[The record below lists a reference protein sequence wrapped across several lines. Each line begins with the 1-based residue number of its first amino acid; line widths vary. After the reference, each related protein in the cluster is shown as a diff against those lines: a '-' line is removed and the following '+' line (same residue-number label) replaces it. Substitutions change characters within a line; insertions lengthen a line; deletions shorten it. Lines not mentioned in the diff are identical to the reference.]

1 VFAQVA
7 DAPELQTTLTQLFV
21 KNPQTFTVTAA
32 PGTENAIGVPA
43 GTYSV
48 QITESGSTTVL
59 TSEQITLQDQSVTL
73 AYAAGEV
80 LNNTV
85 GLVTRVVRD
94 VF

>member
-1 VFAQVA
+1 LYV
-7 DAPELQTTLTQLFV
+7 TS
-21 KNPQTFTVTAA
+21 PQTFTVTAA
-32 PGTENAIGVPA
+32 PGTENWIGVPV

-48 QITESGSTTVL
+48 AISESGSTTVL
-59 TSEQITLQDQSVTL
+59 TSENITLQDQSVTL
-73 AYAAGEV
+73 AYAAGEA